1 MAFHMQRY
9 QEWLNN
15 PALGEAARA
24 ELASISDNE
33 SEIAERFHK
42 DLEFGT
48 GGLRG
53 IIGAGT
59 NRINIYTVRRAS
71 QGLADYILATTD
83 DGAKR
88 GVAVSYDSR
97 NFSKDFA
104 LETALIMVQN
114 GIKAYVFEDMRPT
127 PQLSFAVREL
137 NCIAGVMITASHNP
151 PEYNGYKA
159 YWEDGGQLAFPQDE
173 EVINYVN
180 RINNPAVLAVADK
193 EAALQSGQL
202 VFLGADMDEK
212 YLAKVGSL
220 ALNPSVAQAMADDFV
235 IVYSPL
241 YGAGKMPVT
250 RALSNIG
257 FKNIHLVQAQALPNP
272 EFPSLK
278 YPNPEDPAAFAL
290 AVIEA
295 RKINADIIITTDP
308 DADRVGAMIKNAAG
322 EYELLSGN
330 AVGVLLAEYI
340 LSQKSFDNAGIISTI
355 VSTRLTAEIA
365 KHYGIGYDETFT
377 GFKNIAKKIREWEQN
392 NGYNY
397 IYGFEESFGYLAGDF
412 VRDKDAVSAA
422 MLICEAAAFY
432 KSKGKTLF
440 DALDDIYARH
450 GHFRDIT
457 HSITL
462 PGLDGAA
469 KIRQMMANLRQN
481 PPSALNGTAI
491 TEIRDY
497 KDHMPPAEMLYFSL
511 ADGSWFCVRPSG
523 TEPKI
528 KIYLG
533 VVAESP
539 DEADGR
545 LQTYSEILR
554 NYL

>member
-1 MAFHMQRY
+1 MLHMQRY
-9 QEWLNN
+9 KEWLNN
-15 PALGEAARA
+15 PALGEAARD
-24 ELASISDNE
+24 ELASISADE
-33 SEIAERFHK
+33 KEIAERFHK

-59 NRINIYTVRRAS
+59 NRMNIYTVRRAS
-71 QGLADYILATTD
+71 QGLADYILQTAPEAA
-83 DGAKR
+83 GR
-88 GVAVSYDSR
+88 GVAISYDSR
-97 NFSKDFA
+97 NLSKDFA
-104 LETALIMVQN
+104 LQTALIMVQN

-173 EVINYVN
+173 EVIGYVN
-180 RINNPAVLAVADK
+180 KIDNPAALKVAD
-193 EAALQSGQL
+193 EVAARRNGHL
-202 VFLGADMDEK
+202 VFLGAEMDKK
-212 YLAKVGSL
+212 YLARVGEL
-220 ALNPSVAQAMADDFV
+220 ALNPEIVAKMADDFT
-235 IVYSPL
+235 IVYTPL
-241 YGAGKMPVT
+241 YGAGRMPVT
-250 RALSNIG
+250 RALENAG
-257 FKNIHLVQAQALPNP
+257 FKNVHLVQAQALPNP
-272 EFPSLK
+272 QFPSLK
-278 YPNPEDPAAFAL
+278 YPNPEDPAAFTL
-290 AVIEA
+290 AIEEGEI
-295 RKINADIIITTDP
+295 RNADIVIATDP
-308 DADRVGAMIKNAAG
+308 DADRVGAMIKNASG
-322 EYELLSGN
+322 KFELLSGN

-340 LSQKSFDNAGIISTI
+340 LSQKTFEKAGIISTF

-365 KHYGIGYDETFT
+365 KFYGVGYVETFT
-377 GFKNIAKKIREWEQN
+377 GFKNIAAEIRRWEAD
-392 NGYNY
+392 GSHNY

-412 VRDKDAVSAA
+412 ARDKDAISAS

-432 KSKGKTLF
+432 KSQGKTLF
-440 DALDDIYARH
+440 DALNDIYARH
-450 GHFRDIT
+450 GHFREIT

-469 KIRQMMANLRQN
+469 KIREMMANLREN
-481 PPSALNGTAI
+481 PPAALAETAI

-497 KDHMPPAEMLYFSL
+497 AKHTPPSNMLYFSL

-533 VVAESP
+533 TKAQNAS
-539 DEADGR
+539 EADEK

-554 NYL
+554 NYM